1 MNELNQTPC
10 YKKILVI
17 DDDAV
22 DRYITTRTIKKYAFA
37 QEVIIKESGES
48 ALEYLK
54 SLADMPEEVPNL
66 IFLALRMPAMDG
78 FDFLEEYKNLP
89 EVIKKKC
96 TVMMLST
103 SLYRGD
109 LERAKNNKYVSMFLN
124 KPLDKGMLNE
134 ISLIG
139 NPVS

>member
-1 MNELNQTPC
+1 MNELNQTPF

-37 QEVIIKESGES
+37 KEVITKESAES
-48 ALEYLK
+48 ALLYLK
-54 SLADMPEEVPNL
+54 SLADTPEELPNF
-66 IFLALRMPAMDG
+66 IFLAIRLPGMDG

-89 EVIKKKC
+89 EVIRKKC
-96 TVMMLST
+96 TIMMLST

-109 LERAKNNKYVSMFLN
+109 LERAKNNKYISKFLN
-124 KPLDKGMLNE
+124 KPLDKMMLRE
-134 ISLIG
+134 IPLISQT
-139 NPVS
+139 VS

>member
-37 QEVIIKESGES
+37 EEVILKESAES
-48 ALEYLK
+48 ALVYLK
-54 SLADMPEEVPNL
+54 SLAGTPDELPNL
-66 IFLALRMPAMDG
+66 IFLAIRMPAMDG
-78 FDFLEEYKNLP
+78 FYFLDKYQNLP
-89 EVIKKKC
+89 DAVKNNC
-96 TVMMLST
+96 TVMILST
-103 SLYRGD
+103 SLYPCD
-109 LERAKNNKYVSMFLN
+109 HQRAKNNKYVSMFLN